1 MRGLWFVCGCEG
13 LVVLWG
19 LFLVCEGVRV
29 FCVLV
34 FVWVVFLV
42 VCLSACPLCGLCGS
56 LFLSVFFGFGF
67 VVFSCV
73 VSCVLMDFR
82 LPS

>member
-1 MRGLWFVCGCEG
+1 MCAVCGLC
-13 LVVLWG
+13 VVVRVWVSFG
-19 LFLVCEGVRV
+19 AFFLCVRV
-29 FCVLV
+29 FAFLCACVG
-34 FVWVVFLV
+34 VVFSRCV
-42 VCLSACPLCGLCGS
+42 SFVCPLCGLCGF

-67 VVFSCV
+67 VVFCCA